1 MARRAAFSSRLLA
14 WYDRHRR
21 PLPWRGTADPWAI
34 WVSEVMLQQ
43 TRVEVVREAYPG
55 FLARFPDPS
64 SCAEASD
71 AQLLGAWRG
80 LGYYRRAR
88 LLRDGVRAVLR
99 DHGGV
104 LPRDA
109 TALGQLPGIGKYT
122 RGAIASIAFQRAE
135 PAVDG
140 NVERVIARHRAILG
154 NIKRSGPARAV
165 RETVL
170 EWMDRKRP
178 GDFNQALMEL
188 GATLCIPRSPR
199 CNACPVAMDCEA
211 RRKGLTETLPRLP
224 ARRPVRAVQ
233 TRAALAAL
241 PDGRILCYRNPSGRI
256 NGGQLELPGPG
267 LLQPVVSAEEL
278 ARSVAQRFAVRLEIL
293 DPVATVRHCITQ
305 HRIALTV
312 HEATLLGPTRT
323 LLRRRPDDPAEPWTT
338 ASRKV
343 FRKLSLNGDR
353 SRPAHSGP

>member
-1 MARRAAFSSRLLA
+1 MSSRLLA

-88 LLRDGVRAVLR
+88 LLRDGARAVLS

-109 TALGQLPGIGKYT
+109 TALGRLPGIGRYT
-122 RGAIASIAFQRAE
+122 RGAIASIAFQQAE

-140 NVERVIARHRAILG
+140 NVERVVARHRGILA
-154 NIKRSGPARAV
+154 NIKRSGPARTV

-188 GATLCIPRSPR
+188 GATLCTPRKPR
-199 CNACPVAMDCEA
+199 CNACPVAVDCEA
-211 RRKGLTETLPRLP
+211 RRKGLAETLPRLP
-224 ARRPVRAVQ
+224 ERRPVRAVQ

-241 PDGRILCYRNPSGRI
+241 PDGRVLGHRIPSGQI

-267 LLQPVVSAEEL
+267 LLQPVASGEEL

-293 DPVATVRHCITQ
+293 GPLTTVRHCITQ

-312 HEATLLGPTRT
+312 HEAALLGGSRN
-323 LLRRRPDDPAEPWTT
+323 LLRLRPDDPAEPWTT

-343 FRKLSLNGDR
+343 FRKLSLDADR
-353 SRPAHSGP
+353 SRPDHSRP

>member
-64 SCAEASD
+64 SYAEASD
-71 AQLLGAWRG
+71 AQLLGAWKG

-88 LLRDGVRAVLR
+88 LLRDGARAVLS
-99 DHGGV
+99 DHGGI

-109 TALGQLPGIGKYT
+109 TALGQLPGIGRYT
-122 RGAIASIAFQRAE
+122 RGAIASIAFQQAE

-140 NVERVIARHRAILG
+140 NVERVVARHRAILA
-154 NIKRSGPARAV
+154 NIKQSGPARAV

-170 EWMDRKRP
+170 EWMNRKRP

-188 GATLCIPRSPR
+188 GATLCTPRKPR
-199 CNACPVAMDCEA
+199 CNACPVAVDCEA
-211 RRKGLTETLPRLP
+211 RAKGIAETLPRLP
-224 ARRPVRAVQ
+224 ARRPIRAVQ
-233 TRAALAAL
+233 TRAALTAL
-241 PDGRILCYRNPSGRI
+241 PDGRVLGYRIPPGEI
-256 NGGQLELPGPG
+256 NSGQLELLGPG
-267 LLQPVVSAEEL
+267 LLRPVASGEEL

-293 DPVATVRHCITQ
+293 GPVATVRHCITQ

-312 HEATLLGPTRT
+312 HEATLLGRSRN
-323 LLRRRPDDPAEPWTT
+323 LLRLRPDDPAEPWTT

-343 FRKLSLNGDR
+343 FRKLSLDGDGSR
-353 SRPAHSGP
+353 SERSGP